1 MKFSLPIIVLTAASF
16 CLTGCN
22 HEKPYKIDDPSLLLP
37 DDPDNPAPPPYSF
50 AQELDNPDTRY
61 VSASLDMAYSRGGI
75 LVSTLPG
82 RIVMTDLATGNRIEF
97 SGATNKTGN
106 ITNPELFVNGCRLT
120 IEQATVERADKK
132 GTWIHI
138 QAPDNEHIVIVVSD
152 L

>member
-1 MKFSLPIIVLTAASF
+1 
-16 CLTGCN
+16 
-22 HEKPYKIDDPSLLLP
+22 
-37 DDPDNPAPPPYSF
+37 
-50 AQELDNPDTRY
+50 
-61 VSASLDMAYSRGGI
+61 MAYSHGGI

-106 ITNPELFVNGCRLT
+106 ITNPELFVNGCRLP